1 MKHFFKKY
9 KKALPFVI
17 ATAVIG
23 SAVMSCIALGVVGA
37 VV

>member
-1 MKHFFKKY
+1 MRNLFKKY

-23 SAVMSCIALGVVGA
+23 SAVMSCIALGIVGA

>member
-1 MKHFFKKY
+1 MKNFFKKY
-9 KKALPFVI
+9 KKVMPFVI

-37 VV
+37 AV